1 MTNLSKWRRSFSQG
15 PIPNHHKVPFMAD
28 WVTNIN
34 VGLGSIFGLTPFMTC
49 IGVGNEGLRMVE
61 EMSFDALPSSL
72 IDLNVSL
79 K

>member
-1 MTNLSKWRRSFSQG
+1 
-15 PIPNHHKVPFMAD
+15 MAD